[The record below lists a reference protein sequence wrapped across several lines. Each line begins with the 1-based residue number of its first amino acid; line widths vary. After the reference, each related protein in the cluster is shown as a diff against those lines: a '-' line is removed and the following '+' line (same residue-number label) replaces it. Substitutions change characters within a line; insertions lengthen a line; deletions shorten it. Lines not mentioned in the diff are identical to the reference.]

1 MMTVYWLLGAAI
13 LLLIEIAT
21 VSLTSIWFAGG
32 AVVAA
37 IVSAFHGP
45 MLLQIGSFI
54 VVSVILLVLTRPVA
68 VKYMNS
74 KVEKTNADALVGRKC
89 RVTVTI
95 DPTEPAGNIRINDV
109 DWAARSLDGESVIEA
124 GTEVIIREISG
135 VKLLV
140 EPIVKEGTK

>member
-95 DPTEPAGNIRINDV
+95 DPPEPAGNIRINDV
-109 DWAARSLDGESVIEA
+109 DWAARPLDGESVIEA

>member
-1 MMTVYWLLGAAI
+1 MMTVYWLIGAAI

-21 VSLTSIWFAGG
+21 VSLTSIWFVGG

-54 VVSVILLVLTRPVA
+54 VVSVILLILTRPVA

-109 DWAARSLDGESVIEA
+109 DWVARPLDGESVIEA